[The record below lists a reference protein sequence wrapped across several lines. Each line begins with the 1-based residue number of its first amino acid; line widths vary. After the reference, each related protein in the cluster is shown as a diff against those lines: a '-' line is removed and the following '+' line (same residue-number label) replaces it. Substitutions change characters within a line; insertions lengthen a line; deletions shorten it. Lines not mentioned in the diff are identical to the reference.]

1 MDLGVSLKFIAIFLA
16 LNKFLKLQK
25 YDGFVGMHVFAFGF
39 ESCIISLHCWFNVFC
54 YMKRIHFCPF
64 NARSNDVLMWDVVT
78 VVVVYR

>member
-39 ESCIISLHCWFNVFC
+39 ESCIISLHCWFNVFLLHE
-54 YMKRIHFCPF
+54 KDPF
-64 NARSNDVLMWDVVT
+64 LPF
-78 VVVVYR
+78 